1 MTEHENKTFQ
11 IFQRGFISSQTVLET
26 GIEIL
31 YDFQKIYENWVY
43 TLFWLEI
50 KLFFRKF
57 WISFLL
63 TSGNFSIIHWPDFT
77 F

>member
-31 YDFQKIYENWVY
+31 YDFQKIYEN
-43 TLFWLEI
+43 
-50 KLFFRKF
+50 
-57 WISFLL
+57 
-63 TSGNFSIIHWPDFT
+63 
-77 F
+77 